1 MGSSGSTGTLTG
13 ATFEAESGKEG
24 TNMDDDLYDIPVV
37 YLLYVLLAIV
47 LLVAGAAVAIIM
59 L

>member
-1 MGSSGSTGTLTG
+1 MG
-13 ATFEAESGKEG
+13 ATFVAESGKEG

>member
-1 MGSSGSTGTLTG
+1 
-13 ATFEAESGKEG
+13 
-24 TNMDDDLYDIPVV
+24 MDDDLYDIPVV